1 VSKLGDERNECRQ
14 ASKRF
19 TYLAPTIGEIFSA
32 LFTRE
37 NNALAFQS
45 DLTAAKF
52 DKASFMQHIA
62 RESSLAHSFF
72 SSTGIYPAHL
82 KQIAHQ

>member
-1 VSKLGDERNECRQ
+1 MVLGDERNEC
-14 ASKRF
+14 
-19 TYLAPTIGEIFSA
+19 

-52 DKASFMQHIA
+52 DKASFIQHVA

-72 SSTGIYPAHL
+72 S
-82 KQIAHQ
+82 

>member
-1 VSKLGDERNECRQ
+1 MVLGNERNEC
-14 ASKRF
+14 
-19 TYLAPTIGEIFSA
+19 L
-32 LFTRE
+32 LTRE

-62 RESSLAHSFF
+62 KE
-72 SSTGIYPAHL
+72 
-82 KQIAHQ
+82 

>member
-1 VSKLGDERNECRQ
+1 MQACQRQLVLGDERNEC
-14 ASKRF
+14 
-19 TYLAPTIGEIFSA
+19 

-45 DLTAAKF
+45 DLTVAKF
-52 DKASFMQHIA
+52 DKASFMQHIP

-82 KQIAHQ
+82 K

>member
-1 VSKLGDERNECRQ
+1 MISGDDNLLRL
-14 ASKRF
+14 
-19 TYLAPTIGEIFSA
+19 LAPTIGEIFSA

-52 DKASFMQHIA
+52 DKASYMQHIA
-62 RESSLAHSFF
+62 RELSLAHSFF
-72 SSTGIYPAHL
+72 SSTGISLAHL
-82 KQIAHQ
+82 R